1 MGHVIVYDLPSGA
14 KVEFEVAGTGEPA
27 SRNFSAGG
35 SLGARV
41 AGGALEAALAPL
53 KETMAVVARSLDGLK
68 ALGPDKVEV
77 EMSAELSTGGVVRVF
92 LGEGK
97 GGIKVK
103 LAWDFGKK

>member
-14 KVEFEVAGTGEPA
+14 KVEFEVAGTGMSE

-35 SLGARV
+35 SIGARV
-41 AGGALEAALAPL
+41 ASCTLEAALAPL
-53 KETMAVVARSLDGLK
+53 KEAMEVVARGLDGLK

-77 EMSAELSTGGVVRVF
+77 EMSAELSTGSVVKVL

>member
-1 MGHVIVYDLPSGA
+1 MAHVIVYDLPSGA
-14 KVEFEVAGTGEPA
+14 KVEFEVAGAGVSEE
-27 SRNFSAGG
+27 RKFST
-35 SLGARV
+35 LGQRV

-53 KETMAVVARSLDGLK
+53 KEAMEVVARGLDGLK

-77 EMSAELSTGGVVRVF
+77 EMSAELSTGGVVKVF